1 MEEFKNPS
9 QEEIRELLSQST
21 TIAVVGLSPKP
32 SRPSHGVANY
42 LKQQNYRI
50 IPVNPG
56 HPEILGEKSYPALL
70 DIPEKVDIVDIFR
83 RAEYVPPVVDQAI
96 KIKAKVVWMQSG
108 IVNHQ
113 AAQKA
118 KEAGLVVVMDRCLAV
133 ARSILM

>member
-9 QEEIRELLSQST
+9 DQEIRELLSEST

-42 LKQQNYRI
+42 LQKQNYRI

-56 HPEILGEKSYPALL
+56 HSDILGEKSYASLSE
-70 DIPEKVDIVDIFR
+70 IPEKVDVVDIFR
-83 RAEYVPPVVDQAI
+83 KPEHVAPIVEQAI
-96 KIKAKVVWMQSG
+96 KIKAKAIWMQSG

-113 AAQKA
+113 ASQIA
-118 KEAGLVVVMDRCLAV
+118 KDAGLMVVMDRCLAV
-133 ARSILM
+133 AHSTLM